1 MPKLV
6 RLYIQSI
13 ALGFALACGFVVAL
27 VVLDV
32 AGLRG
37 LILGSEIGWVAAA
50 MMIVFNGVVFSGAQF
65 AFAVMRMAEDGD
77 GPRGGRMRP
86 ASALI
91 PVPVVAARGRGTDR
105 ITNRRVHR

>member
-13 ALGFALACGFVVAL
+13 AVGFVLACGFVVAL

-37 LILGSEIGWVAAA
+37 LILGSEIGWVAAL
-50 MMIVFNGVVFSGAQF
+50 MMIVFNSIVFSGAQF
-65 AFAVMRMAEDGD
+65 AFAVMRMAEGD
-77 GPRGGRMRP
+77 DRPRGGRMMRAP
-86 ASALI
+86 VAV
-91 PVPVVAARGRGTDR
+91 PVPVRVEASS
-105 ITNRRVHR
+105 RRMRPWR

>member
-13 ALGFALACGFVVAL
+13 AIGFALSCGFVVAL
-27 VVLDV
+27 VAMDV

-50 MMIVFNGVVFSGAQF
+50 MMIMFNGVVFSGAQF
-65 AFAVMRMAEDGD
+65 GFAVMRMADDGE
-77 GPRGGRMRP
+77 GPRGGRMQQVP
-86 ASALI
+86 ALI
-91 PVPVVAARGRGTDR
+91 PVPVKVDAGPRQRLMR
-105 ITNRRVHR
+105 KRS